1 MSQVEVTVTS
11 PTDID
16 TFDLGLRMPNW
27 VSSPSVPIT
36 INGSAAQPGQPGSY
50 VHVVMTPWPKGA
62 TTIRFELPMAVQAH
76 RYGGADQFP
85 GAQSNHNRHSCPA
98 AYLLMPSSTLS
109 CHLHILHLLLLTTR
123 AAAVSAQA

>member
-85 GAQSNHNRHSCPA
+85 GAQSDHNRHSCPA
-98 AYLLMPSSTLS
+98 APYRSADPIAAPCCLATCTSACLS
-109 CHLHILHLLLLTTR
+109 
-123 AAAVSAQA
+123 

>member
-1 MSQVEVTVTS
+1 MKALICHTLNDSAAVLQVEVTVTS

-36 INGSAAQPGQPGSY
+36 VNGSAAQPGQPGSY

-62 TTIRFELPMAVQAH
+62 TTIRFDSSMAE
-76 RYGGADQFP
+76 
-85 GAQSNHNRHSCPA
+85 
-98 AYLLMPSSTLS
+98 
-109 CHLHILHLLLLTTR
+109 TR
-123 AAAVSAQA
+123 AS

>member
-1 MSQVEVTVTS
+1 MTVTS

-36 INGSAAQPGQPGSY
+36 VNGSAAQPGQPGSY

-85 GAQSNHNRHSCPA
+85 GAQSNYGHSCPA
-98 AYLLMPSSTLS
+98 APYLSAD
-109 CHLHILHLLLLTTR
+109 TTVAVLPR
-123 AAAVSAQA
+123 ARSLRFS